1 MNKELT
7 AHLKKLQVVH
17 FASSEYGQA
26 RVRPVTLIYY
36 DNRFYIATGSDDAKI
51 KQVKHN
57 NQVEMCLTIKDDK
70 STGYIRFSGICTVI
84 DDLQTKAYVMK
95 QAEFIKQFWAT
106 ADAPGFA
113 LLEITPEHAEYMPL
127 GEMVTKHFEINN

>member
-1 MNKELT
+1 MNKELR

-17 FASSEYGQA
+17 FASSEYGQP
-26 RVRPVTLIYY
+26 RVRPVTLIYF
-36 DNRFYIATGSDDAKI
+36 DDKLFIATGSEDAKI

-57 NQVEMCLTIKDDK
+57 NQVELCLTIKDEK
-70 STGYIRFSGICTVI
+70 STGYIRFTGICTVI
-84 DDLQTKAYVMK
+84 DDIQTKAYVMK
-95 QAEFIKQFWAT
+95 EAEFIKQFWAT

-127 GEMVTKHFEINN
+127 GKMEAVHFEINN